1 MYTISFSDDKEIG
14 LFTDSTDSFINDVDG
29 KTSTF
34 SSTFLT
40 FWGGNPLSTTHQI

>member
-1 MYTISFSDDKEIG
+1 MYTISFSDAKEIG
-14 LFTDSTDSFINDVDG
+14 LFTDSFINDVDG